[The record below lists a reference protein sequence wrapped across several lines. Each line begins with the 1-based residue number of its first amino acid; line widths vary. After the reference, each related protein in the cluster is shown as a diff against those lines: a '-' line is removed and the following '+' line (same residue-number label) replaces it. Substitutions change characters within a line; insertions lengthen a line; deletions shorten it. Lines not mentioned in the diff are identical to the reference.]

1 MYCMDKN
8 YEFSN
13 VFQSRKVRK
22 LWSLIAAA
30 GCKVYSRH
38 KALYK
43 WIFMKLCAFILLTKY
58 IETCLL
64 VAGLYS
70 YKPKADKFV
79 PITLTNLF

>member
-1 MYCMDKN
+1 
-8 YEFSN
+8 
-13 VFQSRKVRK
+13 
-22 LWSLIAAA
+22 
-30 GCKVYSRH
+30 
-38 KALYK
+38 
-43 WIFMKLCAFILLTKY
+43 MKMCAFILLTKY